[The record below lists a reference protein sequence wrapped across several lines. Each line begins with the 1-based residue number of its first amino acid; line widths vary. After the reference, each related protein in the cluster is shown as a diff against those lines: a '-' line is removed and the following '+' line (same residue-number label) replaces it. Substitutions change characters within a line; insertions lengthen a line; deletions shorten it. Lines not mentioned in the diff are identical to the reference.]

1 MNEKILARFKNK
13 VAVVIGGA
21 TGIGA
26 ATARRLALE
35 DAQVVIADIAA
46 DGARELAETI
56 TRDGGVAIGVTC
68 DIGDET
74 SVAALFA
81 TAIKTFGGIDAVHVN
96 AADLSMIPFDTDAST
111 VPLEVFDRTIE
122 INLRGHL
129 LCTRHAIPVLL
140 QRGGGSIVYTSSRG
154 GITSETVRV
163 SYSVSKSGIHALMR
177 HTALA
182 WGKEGIRAN
191 VVAPGTILTAPL
203 LKLGEAY
210 IQERSKAVQTS
221 RLGRPEDV
229 AAGVAFLLSD
239 DAAFINGQILSIDG
253 GVTMR

>member
-1 MNEKILARFKNK
+1 
-13 VAVVIGGA
+13 
-21 TGIGA
+21 
-26 ATARRLALE
+26 
-35 DAQVVIADIAA
+35 
-46 DGARELAETI
+46 
-56 TRDGGVAIGVTC
+56 
-68 DIGDET
+68 
-74 SVAALFA
+74 
-81 TAIKTFGGIDAVHVN
+81 
-96 AADLSMIPFDTDAST
+96 
-111 VPLEVFDRTIE
+111 LEVFDRTIE